1 MNELTTD
8 VHSSPFKDDW
18 VKLWR
23 LLMADLKAKAGSNEF
38 DAFEAQ
44 EFTRALVPLRD
55 RVLRGLL
62 DEGSPEVWQVR
73 YYIRNA
79 KFRPTYEELSN
90 KVYDSLGMARVAN
103 LEGGVAQSRVVY
115 KAEQPLQIAG
125 NTDKRVDGAWIKEF
139 PPSNNHE
146 ADLFLVN
153 ILSTVE
159 RAAGSDVAVKA
170 ARSMRKGRA
179 EAQTNE
185 QKLIDGILAEIPQDL
200 RIKYT
205 NKHGGFNGN
214 FAEDVKVARIA
225 VQSYRTDKRAAS
237 SSDSVGEWKKEW
249 RC

>member
-1 MNELTTD
+1 MNELTTG
-8 VHSSPFKDDW
+8 VQQSPFKDDW

-23 LLMADLKAKAGSNEF
+23 QLMSDIKAKAGSNEF

-62 DEGSPEVWQVR
+62 DESSAEVWQIR
-73 YYIRNA
+73 YFIRNA

-90 KVYDSLGMARVAN
+90 KVYDALGMARVAN
-103 LEGGVAQSRVVY
+103 VTGGVAQSRVVY
-115 KAEQPLQIAG
+115 TAESLPQIEG
-125 NTDKRVDGAWIKEF
+125 STEKQVDGKWIKEF
-139 PPSNNHE
+139 PPSENHE
-146 ADLFLVN
+146 SDLFLVN

-159 RAAGSDVAVKA
+159 RVAGSDVAVTA
-170 ARSMRKGRA
+170 ARSMRKGRT

-185 QKLIDGILAEIPQDL
+185 QKLIDGMLAEIPQSL

-205 NKHGGFNGN
+205 NKHGGFTGK
-214 FAEDVKVARIA
+214 FAEDVKTARNA
-225 VQSYRTDKRAAS
+225 VQSYQTDARNAS
-237 SSDSVGEWKKEW
+237 NGSAVDDWKKEW